1 MTTIVRSIAF
11 ATGALCTSAAF
22 AASTYDEARVLSAE
36 PVYESVSYE
45 VPKERCR
52 NEEVAYHEPRHGRR
66 SFTPTILGAV
76 IGGALGNAVGHKK
89 RNRQVGTAV
98 GAVLG
103 GSIANDI
110 SRRHQRRSGGD
121 VVRYRTERVCQVVN
135 ELHEEEELVGYDVRY
150 SYAGSVYRTHMP
162 HHPGDTLRVK
172 VRVSP
177 AE

>member
-1 MTTIVRSIAF
+1 M
-11 ATGALCTSAAF
+11 
-22 AASTYDEARVLSAE
+22 AASSYDEAEVLSAD
-36 PVYESVSYE
+36 PVYRTVTHV
-45 VPKERCR
+45 VPHEQCHE
-52 NEEVAYHEPRHGRR
+52 EEVAYHEPAYGRR
-66 SFTPTILGAV
+66 SATPTILGAV
-76 IGGALGNAVGHKK
+76 IGGALGNALGHKK

-103 GSIANDI
+103 GSIGRDI
-110 SRRHQRRSGGD
+110 GRRHAEARAGD